1 MENRKTILAID
12 DNRDILYTLEQICR
26 FQDWV
31 PLLAAGYEEAERFI
45 KNERIDLIL
54 VDYHMPGVDGI
65 TAVKEIRKRL
75 PKTPI
80 IVLTIEEKEQI
91 VSRFMDAGA
100 DDYLAKP
107 FIMEELLARL
117 RALTRRKGTY
127 LGDTLSQGN
136 LKLNRDTGELLCSD
150 SSVKLGNKEYQVMEM
165 LLANPKQTIAKDRFV
180 EKIWGYDTEAEY
192 NSVEVYISFLRK
204 KMSKLNSDMAIKT
217 VRGRGYLLD
226 KAS

>member
-1 MENRKTILAID
+1 MGLD
-12 DNRDILYTLEQICR
+12 
-26 FQDWV
+26 
-31 PLLAAGYEEAERFI
+31 
-45 KNERIDLIL
+45 
-54 VDYHMPGVDGI
+54 
-65 TAVKEIRKRL
+65 
-75 PKTPI
+75 
-80 IVLTIEEKEQI
+80 
-91 VSRFMDAGA
+91 SGA